1 MSGSTFGS
9 TFARRRWA
17 TQKPRR
23 TKQRRRRQLGL
34 FGLLDLAAPLRAMGL
49 RRAAIVVCACVAARA
64 RASPL
69 FADGLDGGD
78 PLAPE
83 FDELDELVGGDADVY
98 GCRASAGYAW
108 CASRGACVRA
118 WETPCPVEFAE
129 EDSHSKE
136 NDSKEGEA
144 EEEEE
149 ETRDEDEEAERAIKL
164 NIIVLTVS
172 VLVAIAQAFEFGPRP
187 APESKPSRCAGLGAG
202 SSAERVYR
210 AARRARVPGG
220 VACPCGVG
228 SEDSRHQSSNV
239 AGNARG
245 TTNGGLGSGVER
257 RERVRYNFSGVF
269 E

>member
-1 MSGSTFGS
+1 
-9 TFARRRWA
+9 
-17 TQKPRR
+17 
-23 TKQRRRRQLGL
+23 
-34 FGLLDLAAPLRAMGL
+34 MGL

-202 SSAERVYR
+202 SRW
-210 AARRARVPGG
+210 
-220 VACPCGVG
+220 
-228 SEDSRHQSSNV
+228 
-239 AGNARG
+239 
-245 TTNGGLGSGVER
+245 R
-257 RERVRYNFSGVF
+257 REGATRIVRGRLGVRAKIDGL
-269 E
+269 